1 MSYPDNCPA
10 GYYCDGLATFVDS
23 TDFISEYFGDPFS
36 KLMIYRV
43 AASDVHINMVGA
55 WAYLKTISYGH
66 NLQPAIGVQK
76 GYLISYYVKLLN
88 WKNSVDNPMFGVT
101 PEKFLKNGIIADKN

>member
-10 GYYCDGLATFVDS
+10 GFYCDGETTFVDS
-23 TDFISEYFGDPFS
+23 TEFNSEYFWDPYS
-36 KLMIYRV
+36 KLSTYRV

-55 WAYLKTISYGH
+55 WAYFNTILYGH

-76 GYLISYYVKLLN
+76 GYLISYYVNLVK
-88 WKNSVDNPMFGVT
+88 WENSVDNPMFGVT
-101 PEKFLKNGIIADKN
+101 PEKFLKNKNSADKS